1 MSAHYTARN
10 LLDVWS
16 STGFSH
22 HELTAYAHTVMLEET
37 RRGLVVMS
45 TLALVLLGAEAVLY
59 VRLNLGAGYLYTS
72 ALLAVLAVNV
82 LLSARAVSEIRAL
95 HLLGMSLLVVSCTA
109 MVLLAH
115 QTGVFSSVLF
125 ASVALL
131 FMVIPLV
138 PWGLREASIVT
149 ALIYGAVTASTLS
162 SQSRFDVETLWT
174 LQLVMM
180 GAGLVSLV
188 LVARNVT
195 VRKDDIRKR
204 FDLERANHKILA
216 LSNKDALTGAWNRRY
231 LKNEFPRKVAEWREQ
246 SQVFHFAFMDLDD
259 FKPLNDTYGH
269 DFGDK
274 VLQWTT
280 DAFSGLLEDQGCL
293 VRMGGDE
300 FSLLFVA
307 DNPDALLES
316 GLREI
321 RLRAAGDPQ
330 FSCAEIGL
338 SVGIVSINPELDVT
352 QSAIYKRA
360 DEALYEAKAAKGA
373 GTDSLNLVHYG
384 WCANGESRRL
394 AVSGGA

>member
-1 MSAHYTARN
+1 
-10 LLDVWS
+10 
-16 STGFSH
+16 
-22 HELTAYAHTVMLEET
+22 MLEET

-45 TLALVLLGAEAVLY
+45 ALALVLLGAEAVLY
-59 VRLNLGAGYLYTS
+59 ARLDLGSAYLYTS

-131 FMVIPLV
+131 FMVVPLV

-149 ALIYGAVTASTLS
+149 ALIYGAVTASTLTTQS
-162 SQSRFDVETLWT
+162 SFDAETLWT
-174 LQLVMM
+174 LQLVMV

-216 LSNKDALTGAWNRRY
+216 LSNKDALTGAWNRRF
-231 LKNEFPRKVAEWREQ
+231 LKSEFPKRVSKWRERGQ
-246 SQVFHFAFMDLDD
+246 TFHFAFMDLDD

-269 DFGDK
+269 DCGDK

-280 DAFSGLLEDQGCL
+280 GVFGSLLQDKGCL

-300 FSLLFVA
+300 FSLLFTA
-307 DNPDALLES
+307 DDPEALLEA

-321 RLRAAGDPQ
+321 RSLAAGDEYCGSAQ
-330 FSCAEIGL
+330 IGL
-338 SVGIVSINPELDVT
+338 SVGIVSVDSGVDAD
-352 QSAIYKRA
+352 QGAIYKRA
-360 DEALYEAKAAKGA
+360 DEALYEAKAGKEPGA
-373 GTDSLNLVHYG
+373 DRPNLVRYRWCADNDPTHATVCNGASEGITDSP
-384 WCANGESRRL
+384 EPI
-394 AVSGGA
+394 SG